1 MRISRAAVLSRLVL
15 TGTLAFA
22 TIAFLGEVWRQESSC
37 PALSPPD
44 APVLAWRLG
53 TPPVERLRSFLDAAH
68 RHLPHGALVGF
79 ASPEGAGGAAFI
91 RRLWAAYLAP
101 DLNILDAADAHA
113 YTHYVLAYGVRIDRP
128 GVSLVRPLPGGG
140 LYRLGPP

>member
-1 MRISRAAVLSRLVL
+1 MQISRAAILSRLVL
-15 TGTLAFA
+15 TGTLVFA
-22 TIAFLGEVWRQESSC
+22 TIAFLGEAWRQERAC
-37 PALSPPD
+37 PAVSPPD

-53 TPPVERLRSFLDAAH
+53 TPPVERLRGFLDAAH
-68 RHLPHGALVGF
+68 RLLPRGALVGF
-79 ASPEGAGGAAFI
+79 ASPEGPDGAAFI

-113 YTHYVLAYGVRIDRP
+113 YTRYVLAYGVRLDRA